1 MNNTR
6 TPLPLNRLPHLSPR
20 PENAADYTGKRRGKM
35 TAIAWY
41 RPSRSGKGTLWWCRC
56 DCGVFEYRR
65 PGTWESRPFPDDMCN
80 SCLKTKGPNARH
92 TAAER
97 LQRWVDGL
105 RSLGLNDADIARIR
119 TSGTMV
125 ETKGKTATE
134 IRQQMVNVP
143 M

>member
-1 MNNTR
+1 MNTTR
-6 TPLPLNRLPHLSPR
+6 SQTILTHLPHLSPR

-80 SCLKTKGPNARH
+80 SCLKAKGPNARH

-125 ETKGKTATE
+125 ETKGKTVTE
-134 IRQQMVNVP
+134 IRQQMVNAP

>member
-80 SCLKTKGPNARH
+80 SCLKAKGPNARH

-97 LQRWVDGL
+97 LQHWVDGL
-105 RSLGLNDADIARIR
+105 RSLGLNNADIARIR

>member
-1 MNNTR
+1 MNNSRTR
-6 TPLPLNRLPHLSPR
+6 TILTHLPHPPPR
-20 PENAADYTGKRRGKM
+20 PENAADYTGKQRGKM

-80 SCLKTKGPNARH
+80 SCLKAKGPNARH

-97 LQRWVDGL
+97 LQRWIDGL

>member
-1 MNNTR
+1 MNNSRTR
-6 TPLPLNRLPHLSPR
+6 TILTHLPHLSPR

-80 SCLKTKGPNARH
+80 SCLKAKGPNARH
-92 TAAER
+92 KAAER

>member
-1 MNNTR
+1 MNTTR
-6 TPLPLNRLPHLSPR
+6 SQTILNRLPHLSPR
-20 PENAADYTGKRRGKM
+20 PENATDYTGKRRGKM

-80 SCLKTKGPNARH
+80 SCLKAKGPNARY

-125 ETKGKTATE
+125 ETKGKTVTE